1 VESAPSASGTVL
13 VNLSRQIA
21 LEKAA
26 NDGGFEI
33 IEPQSDGSVTLASSD
48 VEARLRVIADDAGFL
63 VTVDDAGLARE
74 LATEGRYEQ
83 AGFQS
88 FIARR
93 PDNVVALIRRVWQL
107 SRALPDA
114 PLKRF
119 EDALAHVGEEFR
131 TEVEALVRRRIGQTE
146 FRAGLLDYWQGR
158 CAVTEIAQPELL
170 RASHIKPWAHCDN
183 NAERLDVYNGFLLTA
198 DWDAAF
204 DAGLVSFDVNG
215 ATIFSPKLTDTARS
229 RLGEGCLRAD
239 RPLTDRHRQYLTWHA
254 TRVFVG

>member
-1 VESAPSASGTVL
+1 
-13 VNLSRQIA
+13 VNLSRKIE

-33 IEPQSDGSVTLASSD
+33 IEPQSDGSVTLGSSD
-48 VEARLRVIADDAGFL
+48 VEVRLTVIADDAGFL
-63 VTVDDAGLARE
+63 IAINDSGLTRE

-83 AGFQS
+83 AGPQS
-88 FIARR
+88 FVARR
-93 PDNVVALIRRVWQL
+93 PEDLAALIRRVWQL

-131 TEVEALVRRRIGQTE
+131 TEVEALVRRRLGQTE

-158 CAVTEIAQPELL
+158 CAVTGIAQSELL
-170 RASHIKPWAHCDN
+170 RASHIKPWAECEND
-183 NAERLDVYNGFLLTA
+183 AERLDVHNGFLLTA

-204 DAGLVSFDVNG
+204 DAGLVSFDPVG
-215 ATIFSPKLTDTARS
+215 AVLFSPAFGQAARA
-229 RLGEGCLRAD
+229 RLGDGRLRAD
-239 RPLTDRHRQYLTWHA
+239 RPLTAMHRSYLAWHL
-254 TRVFVG
+254 TRIFKA